1 MDRIKIKGTIVTNDE
16 AWVYELFEIEHTSPK
31 MVEEA
36 IAKLKGDE
44 VVVEINSGGGSVNA
58 GSEIYT
64 AISRLNA
71 VVEIVGLAGSAASFI
86 AMAGKKVRIARTAQI
101 MIHNASTV
109 AIGDK
114 HEMIDTSDF
123 LNTIDSSIAYAYQLK
138 TGLDKKELMDMMSK
152 ETWMTA
158 EEAVKKGFADEIMF
172 AEKVDAVAST
182 SLVLP
187 DKVINKVRSV
197 IKQKDKKDNELLTR
211 IENIEEQLGLL
222 TNNLV
227 NNPIDT
233 KSKNESQEP
242 KRKRTRFFF

>member
-1 MDRIKIKGTIVTNDE
+1 MKRIKIKGTIVTNDE
-16 AWVYELFEIEHTSPK
+16 AWIYDMFEIEHTSPK

-36 IAKLKGDE
+36 IEELEGDE

-71 VVEIVGLAGSAASFI
+71 IVEIVGIAGSAASFI
-86 AMAGKKVRIARTAQI
+86 AMAGKKVRIAPTAQI

-114 HEMIDTSDF
+114 REMIDTSDF

-138 TGLDKKELMDMMSK
+138 TGLDKKELMEMMSK
-152 ETWMTA
+152 ETWLTA
-158 EEAVKKGFADEIMF
+158 EEAVEKGFADEIMF

-187 DKVINKVRSV
+187 DKVVNKVRNMM
-197 IKQKDKKDNELLTR
+197 KTKDNELLTR
-211 IENIEEQLGLL
+211 IKNIENKLELL
-222 TNNLV
+222 TSNTL
-227 NNPIDT
+227 DDL
-233 KSKNESQEP
+233 KEP
-242 KRKRTRFFF
+242 KHKRKGFFF